1 MKNQTR
7 KSCARKTRVFGNLAS
22 AGAAAGSVNEDAVLA
37 VLAKIAING
46 RDLLDSR
53 LQAPWLRVLGEIHYA
68 QANYAVSSKG
78 YFAIKCRSCRFRNVP
93 CTFSTKQAQCLLY
106 STVYVTLHHCLMP
119 KAGFFSALCGDP
131 SILKMPEIEFFA
143 LRF

>member
-1 MKNQTR
+1 MAAQRLSNIVVQE
-7 KSCARKTRVFGNLAS
+7 RVVHVRPEFFGNLAS

-68 QANYAVSSKG
+68 QANYAVSVHLRVTD
-78 YFAIKCRSCRFRNVP
+78 YCNVINQP
-93 CTFSTKQAQCLLY
+93 QKLSACSIPLLD
-106 STVYVTLHHCLMP
+106 
-119 KAGFFSALCGDP
+119 A
-131 SILKMPEIEFFA
+131 
-143 LRF
+143 